1 MILEADE
8 FKGPYHIIKNE
19 FRPFRILVGDFDIYV
34 SQKQNAYL
42 YFSNM
47 KDGVIACKLSDD
59 YLDVVGD
66 YKRYYENLD
75 LPFSQEGIA
84 IFEYRN
90 ELFIITSGM
99 TGYIPNQSRI
109 ARLSSPLG
117 ELEDLGDL
125 CVSNETSTTFHSQ
138 ISSVFKDQKNRNIHR
153 SCQSLNTEINLT
165 PKEKQKNDPGLC
177 INQ

>member
-1 MILEADE
+1 MPRQTTHNQKQEDEQIYLLFEILQSQNRIFFMILEADE

-19 FRPFRILVGDFDIYV
+19 SRPFRILVGDFDIYV
-34 SQKQNAYL
+34 GQKQNAYL

-75 LPFSQEGIA
+75 LPFSREGIA

-90 ELFIITSGM
+90 ELFMITCGM
-99 TGYIPNQSRI
+99 TSYIPNQSRI

-117 ELEDLGDL
+117 
-125 CVSNETSTTFHSQ
+125 
-138 ISSVFKDQKNRNIHR
+138 
-153 SCQSLNTEINLT
+153 NLR
-165 PKEKQKNDPGLC
+165 
-177 INQ
+177 I

>member
-1 MILEADE
+1 MKFSNPKTESFFMILEADE

-75 LPFSQEGIA
+75 LPFSREGIA

-90 ELFIITSGM
+90 ELFMITCGM
-99 TGYIPNQSRI
+99 TSYIPNQSRI

-117 ELEDLGDL
+117 
-125 CVSNETSTTFHSQ
+125 
-138 ISSVFKDQKNRNIHR
+138 
-153 SCQSLNTEINLT
+153 NLR
-165 PKEKQKNDPGLC
+165 
-177 INQ
+177 I

>member
-1 MILEADE
+1 MKFSNPKTESFFMILEADE

-19 FRPFRILVGDFDIYV
+19 SRPFRILVGDFDIYV
-34 SQKQNAYL
+34 GQKQNAYL

-138 ISSVFKDQKNRNIHR
+138 ISSVFKDKKTGTFIALANR
-153 SCQSLNTEINLT
+153 
-165 PKEKQKNDPGLC
+165 
-177 INQ
+177 